1 MPQMDLRPAAD
12 RMTKLL
18 QPIAEADLDRVTP
31 CVDMTVRALIDHIR
45 GFASGF
51 RATALKTFDEP
62 PDATEAPGARDT
74 FEADW
79 RDDLA
84 RELRRLADA
93 WDQPSAWEGM
103 TRAGGID
110 LPGEMAGRVALEEL
124 VVHAWDLAR
133 ATGQRFEADDRDL
146 ADLEGLAHQLRGGNN
161 GELPGLYG
169 PVVATADDA
178 PLLDR
183 VLALTGRDPTWTP

>member
-1 MPQMDLRPAAD
+1 
-12 RMTKLL
+12 
-18 QPIAEADLDRVTP
+18 
-31 CVDMTVRALIDHIR
+31 MTVRALIDHVR
-45 GFASGF
+45 AFAGGF
-51 RATALKTFDEP
+51 RAAALKTFDEP
-62 PDATEAPGARDT
+62 PDAAEAPAAGEPLEAGWRDEVARD
-74 FEADW
+74 
-79 RDDLA
+79 
-84 RELRRLADA
+84 LRRLADA

-146 ADLEGLAHQLRGGNN
+146 ADLEGLAHQLRAGND

-169 PVVATADDA
+169 PVVATADEA

-183 VLALTGRDPTWTP
+183 VLGLTGRDPAWSP